1 MENKTTFE
9 LIVLEYEDIKGI
21 MNIDCFALQEIR
33 EDNEGVEFEYT
44 NGTDTIKYMFSETF
58 EYTNGKTTDKYTLV
72 FDKYLLGSNI
82 IKVINNELERKS
94 IRRMNN
100 KKEFLSNK
108 INNILD
114 FKIQEIRED
123 INPVITIKNNF

>member
-1 MENKTTFE
+1 MEIK
-9 LIVLEYEDIKGI
+9 LITLYYEDIKGI
-21 MNIDCFALQEIR
+21 MNIDDFELQEIR

-44 NGTDTIKYMFSETF
+44 NGDDTIKYRFRESIEHS
-58 EYTNGKTTDKYTLV
+58 YGKTTDKYTLV

-94 IRRMNN
+94 LRRMNII
-100 KKEFLSNK
+100 KECLSNK

-114 FKIQEIRED
+114 FKLQEIRED
-123 INPVITIKNNF
+123 INPVITIKDNF